1 MKQKGT
7 FMEYFYGFRPV
18 GYLVVA
24 ASCFVTACSWSGI
37 SEKEVFTLYR
47 NTPSAPDFR
56 AHVATFDADHF
67 DAELSEVINSNNCSQ
82 TVALLQGSKKWEG
95 IKFWC
100 EVGRF
105 NK

>member
-1 MKQKGT
+1 
-7 FMEYFYGFRPV
+7 MEYFYGFRPV

-24 ASCFVTACSWSGI
+24 ASCFLTACSWSGI

-67 DAELSEVINSNNCSQ
+67 DAEMSEVVNSNNCSQ
-82 TVALLQGSKKWEG
+82 TVALLQESKKWEG
-95 IKFWC
+95 VKFWC
-100 EVGRF
+100 EMGRF
-105 NK
+105 KK